1 MKLKHGQSNAINC
14 ASFPRVRRST
24 PSGALRASRG
34 TWVVA
39 QEGLFPEL
47 NGRIGAVAVGPD
59 GAIYL
64 LTEGA

>member
-1 MKLKHGQSNAINC
+1 
-14 ASFPRVRRST
+14 
-24 PSGALRASRG
+24 
-34 TWVVA
+34 VA

-64 LTEGA
+64 LTEGARGGIMRVAP